1 MLSSLF
7 IQNNNNNLLSI
18 IYIPS
23 KQNSYFSILLLLT
36 KILLLRIIDKGG
48 MNETTNDEQI
58 DSEIQRLENRL
69 LYYPS
74 IHNKNKDD
82 NIHKKKV

>member
-1 MLSSLF
+1 
-7 IQNNNNNLLSI
+7 
-18 IYIPS
+18 
-23 KQNSYFSILLLLT
+23 
-36 KILLLRIIDKGG
+36 

-82 NIHKKKV
+82 NINKSEAFDKLTITLVECQN